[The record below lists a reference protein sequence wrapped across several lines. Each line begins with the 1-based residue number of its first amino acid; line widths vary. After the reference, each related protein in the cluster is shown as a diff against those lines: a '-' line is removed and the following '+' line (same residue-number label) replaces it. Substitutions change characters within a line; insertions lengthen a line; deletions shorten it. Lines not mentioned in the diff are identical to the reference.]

1 MLLVSH
7 DRALLDA
14 VAQRT
19 AAIEDGTVR
28 VYDGGWADLVRAREE
43 REEPK
48 PEREP
53 KARKPAAVAAPKP
66 GPDPLAAI
74 EAEVE
79 QAEAEV
85 TRLEEKLALDWT
97 DTETIAAHAAA
108 RAELQALL
116 ARWERL
122 LEGVGGPSS

>member
-1 MLLVSH
+1 
-7 DRALLDA
+7 
-14 VAQRT
+14 
-19 AAIEDGTVR
+19 
-28 VYDGGWADLVRAREE
+28 VRAREE

-53 KARKPAAVAAPKP
+53 KAPRPRTAAPPKA

-79 QAEAEV
+79 RAEAHV
-85 TRLEEKLALDWT
+85 ARLEEKLAADWT

-116 ARWERL
+116 ARWERA
-122 LEGVGGPSS
+122 LEEVAGPSS

>member
-1 MLLVSH
+1 VLLVSH

-48 PEREP
+48 PEPEREP
-53 KARKPAAVAAPKP
+53 KARKPAAAAPPKP

-79 QAEAEV
+79 QAEAG
-85 TRLEEKLALDWT
+85 W
-97 DTETIAAHAAA
+97 
-108 RAELQALL
+108 
-116 ARWERL
+116 
-122 LEGVGGPSS
+122 